1 MKAKEI
7 EELNEKN
14 NDDTALTG
22 AIILINRNLENVLQ
36 VIEEEEEGESKKTT
50 PMSLSVDQSQEKRS
64 EYLCSE

>member
-7 EELNEKN
+7 EELAEKN

-22 AIILINRNLENVLQ
+22 AIILLNRNLENVLH
-36 VIEEEEEGESKKTT
+36 VIEEEECESKKTT